1 MDMTI
6 RAMKPDERN
15 YSYTQE
21 KSVQKNTGC
30 IGHLRGDMGRSGEEF
45 YTSWND
51 HEASLKTETFKSEF
65 NSIVNALR
73 KDERYGLLL
82 SSRKTLAACC
92 HAMPDCAFDGSS
104 AQEYG
109 FRADT
114 KAYSY
119 MIRCNPTQGNYNF
132 YIYAYDRAKLD
143 KVLEMQKEQIQKC
156 DVPVYLYPSA
166 YAQRHG
172 EIEEYRVSRQANIAC
187 RDAID
192 QAIRTYYHDNM
203 LNKKAAQSVV
213 EQYGFDRTMY
223 VLAITVLDKEWDGR
237 ISQSNKNWAKMQPI
251 FTDHDEMGNERR
263 RAFVVRS
270 HPGLI
275 DLFLREVRYEKAV
288 SMEKKTLNPT
298 KQKSEKER

>member
-1 MDMTI
+1 MNNITTQTI
-6 RAMKPDERN
+6 ETDK
-15 YSYTQE
+15 Q
-21 KSVQKNTGC
+21 
-30 IGHLRGDMGRSGEEF
+30 
-45 YTSWND
+45 
-51 HEASLKTETFKSEF
+51 ASRTT
-65 NSIVNALR
+65 
-73 KDERYGLLL
+73 
-82 SSRKTLAACC
+82 
-92 HAMPDCAFDGSS
+92 
-104 AQEYG
+104 
-109 FRADT
+109 
-114 KAYSY
+114 
-119 MIRCNPTQGNYNF
+119 
-132 YIYAYDRAKLD
+132 
-143 KVLEMQKEQIQKC
+143 QKERVLNC

-172 EIEEYRVSRQANIAC
+172 EIEEYRVSRQEIIVC
-187 RDAID
+187 RYALD
-192 QAIRTYYHDNM
+192 QHILTYYHYNI
-203 LNKKAAQSVV
+203 LKKKAAQSIV

>member
-45 YTSWND
+45 YTSWDD

-143 KVLEMQKEQIQKC
+143 KVLEMQKEQMQKC
-156 DVPVYLYPSA
+156 EVPVYLYPRT
-166 YAQRHG
+166 YAQKHG
-172 EIEEYRVSRQANIAC
+172 EMEEYRVSRQAAT
-187 RDAID
+187 R
-192 QAIRTYYHDNM
+192 
-203 LNKKAAQSVV
+203 
-213 EQYGFDRTMY
+213 
-223 VLAITVLDKEWDGR
+223 
-237 ISQSNKNWAKMQPI
+237 
-251 FTDHDEMGNERR
+251 
-263 RAFVVRS
+263 
-270 HPGLI
+270 
-275 DLFLREVRYEKAV
+275 
-288 SMEKKTLNPT
+288 
-298 KQKSEKER
+298 

>member
-1 MDMTI
+1 MNNMT
-6 RAMKPDERN
+6 
-15 YSYTQE
+15 TQTIE
-21 KSVQKNTGC
+21 TDKQ
-30 IGHLRGDMGRSGEEF
+30 
-45 YTSWND
+45 
-51 HEASLKTETFKSEF
+51 ASRT
-65 NSIVNALR
+65 
-73 KDERYGLLL
+73 
-82 SSRKTLAACC
+82 
-92 HAMPDCAFDGSS
+92 
-104 AQEYG
+104 
-109 FRADT
+109 
-114 KAYSY
+114 
-119 MIRCNPTQGNYNF
+119 
-132 YIYAYDRAKLD
+132 
-143 KVLEMQKEQIQKC
+143 MQKKRVLNC

>member
-114 KAYSY
+114 
-119 MIRCNPTQGNYNF
+119 
-132 YIYAYDRAKLD
+132 
-143 KVLEMQKEQIQKC
+143 
-156 DVPVYLYPSA
+156 
-166 YAQRHG
+166 
-172 EIEEYRVSRQANIAC
+172 
-187 RDAID
+187 
-192 QAIRTYYHDNM
+192 
-203 LNKKAAQSVV
+203 
-213 EQYGFDRTMY
+213 
-223 VLAITVLDKEWDGR
+223 
-237 ISQSNKNWAKMQPI
+237 
-251 FTDHDEMGNERR
+251 
-263 RAFVVRS
+263 
-270 HPGLI
+270 
-275 DLFLREVRYEKAV
+275 
-288 SMEKKTLNPT
+288 
-298 KQKSEKER
+298 

>member
-1 MDMTI
+1 MNNITTQTI
-6 RAMKPDERN
+6 ETDK
-15 YSYTQE
+15 Q
-21 KSVQKNTGC
+21 
-30 IGHLRGDMGRSGEEF
+30 
-45 YTSWND
+45 
-51 HEASLKTETFKSEF
+51 ASRTT
-65 NSIVNALR
+65 
-73 KDERYGLLL
+73 
-82 SSRKTLAACC
+82 
-92 HAMPDCAFDGSS
+92 
-104 AQEYG
+104 
-109 FRADT
+109 
-114 KAYSY
+114 
-119 MIRCNPTQGNYNF
+119 
-132 YIYAYDRAKLD
+132 
-143 KVLEMQKEQIQKC
+143 QKERVLNC
-156 DVPVYLYPSA
+156 DVLVYLYPSA

-251 FTDHDEMGNERR
+251 FTDYDEMGNERR